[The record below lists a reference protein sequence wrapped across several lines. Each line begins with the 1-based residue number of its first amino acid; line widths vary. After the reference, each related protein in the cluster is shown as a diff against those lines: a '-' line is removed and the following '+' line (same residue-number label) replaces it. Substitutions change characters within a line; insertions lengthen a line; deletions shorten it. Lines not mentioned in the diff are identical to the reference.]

1 MRITAMALVLALLAL
16 SGCQE
21 DTPVGPTTQDLNQ
34 AREELVA
41 KVKQG
46 GQRKAPSPRPAAE
59 LEPQEESFATLE
71 KGFHYERRG
80 KRDPFRSF
88 EWEQLKLELSDLN
101 GRGPLEHFDI
111 GQLELTGVI
120 WNERNARALI
130 ADPSGMTY
138 IVAEGAKVGKNEGR
152 VIQIHDNLV
161 VIKETYVDYL
171 GEETT
176 KDIEMRIRPTEGG

>member
-1 MRITAMALVLALLAL
+1 MRITATALALALLAL
-16 SGCQE
+16 SGCQ
-21 DTPVGPTTQDLNQ
+21 DDKPVGPTTQDLNR

-41 KVKQG
+41 KVKKG
-46 GQRKAPSPRPAAE
+46 GNKKAPPPGPQRVQEPPEDGFAA
-59 LEPQEESFATLE
+59 LE
-71 KGFHYERRG
+71 KGFHYERKG

-88 EWEQLKLELSDLN
+88 EWEQLKLELSSLDS
-101 GRGPLEHFDI
+101 RGPLEHFDV

-120 WNERNARALI
+120 WSAMNARALI
-130 ADPSGMTY
+130 EDPSGMSY
-138 IVAEGAKVGKNEGR
+138 VIAEGARVGKNEGR
-152 VIQIHDNLV
+152 VIQIEDNLV